1 METRTQWEG
10 SCGRRKRGPTL
21 HDCVKSL
28 RRGSELWADRA
39 AFLSAFNVEVN
50 ANCDASANLIVV
62 PAVVPA
68 AVAQGLGRRQAG
80 APPFVLSCAEG
91 AFNAQ
96 DRVLT
101 PAEEAVVDAQLA
113 QMSDHVRGQAAA
125 RGYAFIELEVLYGL
139 PKPAFSVVNLMT
151 TGTPYGPN
159 ISLDGL
165 HPSAAGQ
172 TIIANAAARAIEDR
186 YNVGLV
192 GGVFGISTSPSI
204 RNP

>member
-1 METRTQWEG
+1 M
-10 SCGRRKRGPTL
+10 
-21 HDCVKSL
+21 
-28 RRGSELWADRA
+28 ADRA

-50 ANCDASANLIVV
+50 TNCDGSANLIVV

-91 AFNAQ
+91 PATTQ

-125 RGYAFIELEVLYGL
+125 RGYAFVELEVLYGL
-139 PKPAFSVVNLMT
+139 PKPTFSVVNLMT

-172 TIIANAAARAIEDR
+172 TIIANAAARRSRIATTSGSMAR
-186 YNVGLV
+186 YSG
-192 GGVFGISTSPSI
+192 SQTSPS
-204 RNP
+204 RTP